1 MKQQVADIFEQAL
14 SILQQDENWPEG
26 LQPSIQ
32 IERCK
37 DERHGDFAC
46 NLAMMLAKPLRSPPR
61 AIAERI
67 VAALPDSEWLES
79 ADIAGPGFI
88 NIRLR
93 AGAAQAL
100 IQQIIEQGSD
110 YGLSASPETKRLQVE
125 FVSANPTGPLH
136 VGHGRGAAYGACV
149 ANLLAS
155 RGHDVEREYY
165 VNDAGRQMDIL
176 ASSVWVRY
184 LQQGGCDIPFPDN
197 GYQGEYIKDYASR
210 LRQAEGDSLQR
221 SSEAV
226 LDGLPADASAGGDK
240 EQYIDA
246 LIERAKALLGDAY
259 QLAFNTGLEGILAD
273 IRQDLAEFGV
283 EYQHWFSERSLSVGQ
298 DQVSECIE
306 ALQSAGYIEERDGA
320 LWFLSTQF
328 GDDKDRVVRR
338 DNGQTTYFASDIA
351 YHRNKFQRGFDQVIN
366 IWGADHHGY
375 IARVKA
381 ALQALNI
388 NPERL
393 QVRLVQFVSLYRGE
407 EALAM
412 STRSGSFV
420 TLRELREEV
429 GNDAARFFYIM
440 RKADQPTDFDLE
452 LAKAQTKDNP
462 VYYIQYA
469 HARICSVMNKLSE
482 AGHSWDHDI
491 AMQQLGRLDQSA
503 ETELIKQLSRY
514 PEVLCNAADQLEP
527 HALAQYLK
535 ELASQFHAWYN
546 GHKVI
551 VDDQAL
557 RDARVALCKA
567 TGQVI
572 ANGLTLLGV
581 SAPESM

>member
-14 SILQQDENWPEG
+14 AVLQQDENWPEG
-26 LQPSIQ
+26 LQPAVQ

-61 AIAERI
+61 AIAEKI
-67 VAALPDSEWLES
+67 VAALPQTDWLGG

-88 NIRLR
+88 NIRLK

-100 IQQIIEQGSD
+100 VQHILEQGQQ
-110 YGLSASPETKRLQVE
+110 YGLSGAPETKRLQVE

-149 ANLLAS
+149 ANLLAA
-155 RGHDVEREYY
+155 RGHQVEREYY

-184 LQQGGCDIPFPDN
+184 LQQGGCDIPFPAN
-197 GYQGEYIKDYASR
+197 GYQGEYIRDYAAT
-210 LRQAEGDSLQR
+210 LRKNQGESLQR
-221 SSEAV
+221 SAAEV
-226 LDGLPADASAGGDK
+226 TQDLPADADAGGDK
-240 EQYIDA
+240 ELYIDA
-246 LIERAKALLGDAY
+246 LIQRAKTLLGDDY
-259 QLAFNTGLEGILAD
+259 QLAFDTGLNGILAD
-273 IRQDLAEFGV
+273 IRKDLAEFGV

-298 DQVSECIE
+298 DQVAECIE
-306 ALQSAGYIEERDGA
+306 ELQKAGYIEERDGA

-420 TLRELREEV
+420 TLRELRDEV

-469 HARICSVMNKLSE
+469 HARICSVMNKLAE
-482 AGHSWDHDI
+482 AGHSWDHDT
-491 AMQQLGRLDQSA
+491 AMQQLSRLDQSA
-503 ETELIKQLSRY
+503 ESELIKQLSRY
-514 PEVLCNAADQLEP
+514 PEVLASAADQLEP

-535 ELASQFHAWYN
+535 ELAGQFHAWYN

-551 VDDQAL
+551 VDDQPL
-557 RDARVALCKA
+557 RDARIALCKA

-572 ANGLTLLGV
+572 ANGLELLGV

>member
-14 SILQQDENWPEG
+14 AVLQQDENWPEG
-26 LQPSIQ
+26 LQPAIQ

-46 NLAMMLAKPLRSPPR
+46 NVAMMLAKPLRSPPR
-61 AIAERI
+61 AIAEKI
-67 VAALPDSEWLES
+67 VAALPDAEWLEA

-93 AGAAQAL
+93 AGAAQSL
-100 IQQIIEQGSD
+100 IKQVIDEGLQ
-110 YGLSASPETKRLQVE
+110 YGLSTATETKRLQIE

-149 ANLLAS
+149 ANLLAT
-155 RGHDVEREYY
+155 RGHQVEREYY

-184 LQQGGCDIPFPDN
+184 LQQGGGELPFPDN
-197 GYQGEYIKDYASR
+197 GYQGEYIRDYAAR
-210 LRQAEGDSLQR
+210 LRDNHGDKLQR
-221 SSEAV
+221 SANEV
-226 LDGLPADASAGGDK
+226 LDALPADANAGGDK
-240 EQYIDA
+240 ERYIDA
-246 LIERAKALLGDAY
+246 LIERAKTLLGSDY
-259 QLAFNTGLEGILAD
+259 RLAFDTGLEGILAD

-283 EYQHWFSERSLSVGQ
+283 KYQHWFSERSLSVGQ

-306 ALQSAGYIEERDGA
+306 ELQKGGYIEEREGA
-320 LWFLSTQF
+320 LWFMSTRF

-393 QVRLVQFVSLYRGE
+393 QIRLVQFVSLYRGN

-469 HARICSVMNKLSE
+469 HARICSVMNKLAE
-482 AGHSWDHDI
+482 AGHGWDRDT
-491 AMQQLGRLDQSA
+491 AMQHLGRLDQSA
-503 ETELIKQLSRY
+503 ESELIKQLSRY
-514 PEVLCNAADQLEP
+514 PEVLSNAADQLEP

-535 ELASQFHAWYN
+535 ELASQFHGWYN

-551 VDDQAL
+551 VDDQPL

-572 ANGLTLLGV
+572 ANGLSLLGV
-581 SAPESM
+581 NAPESM